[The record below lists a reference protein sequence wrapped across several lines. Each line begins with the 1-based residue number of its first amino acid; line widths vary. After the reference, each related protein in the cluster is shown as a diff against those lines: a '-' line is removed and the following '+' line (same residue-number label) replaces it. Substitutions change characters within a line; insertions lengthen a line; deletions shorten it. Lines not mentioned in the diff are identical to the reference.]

1 MQQAAASVIRIM
13 DDRRGLLLSIIIQ
26 IFINI

>member
-1 MQQAAASVIRIM
+1 MQQAAAPVIRIM